1 MSEDDSTATEF
12 DREWVR
18 SLPKTELHVH
28 LVGATSPLTVVE
40 LARRHPQTQVPTELD
55 DLERFY
61 TFRDFDSFVQVY
73 QAVSGLVTS
82 GEDVT
87 VLIDGLA
94 RDFAEQGVRYAE
106 VTVTAATQ
114 LADGIEPDELSEAM
128 ENGRRAASGRG
139 VEIAWVIDVH
149 GGLGPRVGDVTIDW
163 LTGFA
168 PPRTIGF
175 GLGGPEKGV
184 PRSTFA
190 PHFAAAHQ
198 LGLRSLPHA
207 GETTGPE
214 TVWSALRDLGAE
226 RIGHGIAAA
235 QDQDLMAYLAGEGI
249 TLEVCPTSNLCTGAV
264 ADLERHP
271 LRQLMDAGVPITL
284 STDDPGMFGTDLVNE
299 YLVAQRIAGL
309 TSDEIISI
317 VRQGIDAS
325 YCDER
330 TRNRLHDELAI
341 SGPPLHS
348 V

>member
-1 MSEDDSTATEF
+1 MATEL

-28 LVGATSPLTVVE
+28 LIGATSPQTVVE
-40 LARRHPQTQVPTELD
+40 LARRHPQTRVPTDLDELQ
-55 DLERFY
+55 RFY
-61 TFRDFDSFVQVY
+61 TFRDFDSFVEVY
-73 QAVSGLVTS
+73 QAVSGLVTA
-82 GEDVT
+82 GDDVT

-114 LADGIEPDELSEAM
+114 LADGIEPDELAEAM
-128 ENGRRAASGRG
+128 ENGRRAASARG

-184 PRSTFA
+184 PRSIFA
-190 PHFAAAHQ
+190 PHFAAARE

-214 TVWSALRDLGAE
+214 SVWSALRDLSAE
-226 RIGHGIAAA
+226 RIGHGIASAA
-235 QDQDLMAYLAGEGI
+235 DDELMAYLADERI
-249 TLEVCPTSNLCTGAV
+249 TLEVCPTSNVCTGAV
-264 ADLERHP
+264 TDLDHHP
-271 LRQLMDAGVPITL
+271 LRRLMDADVPITL

-299 YLVAQRIAGL
+299 YVVAQRIADL
-309 TSDEIISI
+309 TNDEIISL
-317 VRQGIDAS
+317 VRHGIDAS
-325 YCDER
+325 YCDEQ
-330 TRNRLHDELAI
+330 TRKSLQDELQEIA
-341 SGPPLHS
+341 SADRSP
-348 V
+348 